1 MAVVEVINPDEWVRW
16 NWPDSWKDV
25 GDMDPDENKGR
36 RLALSSVSWIGI
48 IIGLGH

>member
-1 MAVVEVINPDEWVRW
+1 MAVVEVINPDDGVRW
-16 NWPDSWKDV
+16 NWSDSWKDV

-48 IIGLGH
+48 IIG